1 METDLAFFNR
11 LIRASL
17 AVEILA
23 VSPVANLE
31 EAANEDFCFFWK
43 LEQKSTGSVSR
54 QSCFSQIGS
63 LEPDNETLGEGTIMK
78 KYVMAVG
85 VVASLVAGLCGWVSR
100 MPRQVEGYARAT
112 AETAADRVA
121 NAIPDAIHDRKLDNE
136 VSSVRQEI
144 IDRTVQMNLS
154 KRQIEQLETEVSNLE
169 GSVER
174 RKRLLV
180 EAYPVLKAA
189 IDGQQKTVKFANQE
203 HTLADFQKEIDDLL
217 SMQDRET
224 RQVEIKRVGL
234 TRLKKSAEEGE
245 LALGEMK
252 RALDQTEQEV
262 VVLRSRRDQAEV
274 ESSTLDLVS
283 SATANRETVG
293 TVMNDGLARLKGKV
307 NEVEARN
314 EARRGMT
321 SLEQRPTANSI
332 GRQWNRLESLK
343 AIHDTAHSDDATV
356 LPTDV
361 QPPKADNAAS
371 AAKPI
376 TLDASKVTISI
387 EGSQPGK

>member
-1 METDLAFFNR
+1 M
-11 LIRASL
+11 
-17 AVEILA
+17 
-23 VSPVANLE
+23 
-31 EAANEDFCFFWK
+31 
-43 LEQKSTGSVSR
+43 
-54 QSCFSQIGS
+54 
-63 LEPDNETLGEGTIMK
+63 
-78 KYVMAVG
+78 KYVVAVG

-100 MPRQVEGYARAT
+100 MPRQIEGFARAS
-112 AETAADRVA
+112 AETAADRMA

-136 VSSVRQEI
+136 VSSVRQQI
-144 IDRTVQMNLS
+144 IDRQVQMNLS
-154 KRQIEQLETEVSNLE
+154 KRQIEQLETEVNGLE

-189 IDGQQKTVKFANQE
+189 IDGQQKSVKFANQD
-203 HTLADFQKEIDDLL
+203 HALADFQKEIDDLL

-234 TRLKKSAEEGE
+234 ARLKKSAEEGE

-252 RALDQTEQEV
+252 RALEQTEQEV
-262 VVLRSRRDQAEV
+262 VVLRSRRDISEV

-283 SATANRETVG
+283 SATANRETIG
-293 TVMNDGLARLKGKV
+293 TEMNDGLARLKGKV

-321 SLEQRPTANSI
+321 SPDQRPTSNAI

-343 AIHDTAHSDDATV
+343 AIHDTAHSVDGSV

-361 QPPKADNAAS
+361 HAPKTDS
-371 AAKPI
+371 AAAPTKPI

-387 EGSQPGK
+387 EGSRPGK